1 MQQDS
6 EHLKNNNDYNADQI
20 EVLEGIEAVRRRPGM
35 YIGSTSSRGLHQLV
49 FELIDNS
56 VDEALAGYCDLVKI
70 ILNGDGS
77 ITVSDNGRGIPVDIH
92 PATGRPAVE
101 ATLTL
106 LHAGGKFGGHGY
118 EISGGLHGV
127 GLAVVNALSR
137 MLQIEIKR
145 DGIHY
150 IQEYA
155 RGKVISPLKKIG
167 ATNET
172 GTKVTFF
179 PDSEIFS
186 EIEFNKEYLAALQMA
201 EPSQSEEKL

>member
-92 PATGRPAVE
+92 PAPARSR
-101 ATLTL
+101 
-106 LHAGGKFGGHGY
+106 F
-118 EISGGLHGV
+118 SG
-127 GLAVVNALSR
+127 AN
-137 MLQIEIKR
+137 
-145 DGIHY
+145 
-150 IQEYA
+150 
-155 RGKVISPLKKIG
+155 P
-167 ATNET
+167 TT
-172 GTKVTFF
+172 W
-179 PDSEIFS
+179 
-186 EIEFNKEYLAALQMA
+186 
-201 EPSQSEEKL
+201 